1 MSRLDTLVA
10 DAAQA
15 RAAGEPL
22 PSPCVQ
28 ICRIDARTGWCE
40 GCWRRLEEIGGWMTM
55 DEDARWAVWQRIAQ
69 RRATTSTVI
78 STSYRPTLIWRS
90 SGCRA
95 RWKG

>member
-22 PSPCVQ
+22 PSPCLQ
-28 ICRIDARTGWCE
+28 LCRVDA
-40 GCWRRLEEIGGWMTM
+40 RRLEEIGGWMTM

-69 RRATTSTVI
+69 RRATAPPT
-78 STSYRPTLIWRS
+78 RP
-90 SGCRA
+90 
-95 RWKG
+95 

>member
-55 DEDARWAVWQRIAQ
+55 DEDARWAVWRRIAQ
-69 RRATTSTVI
+69 RRATAPPT
-78 STSYRPTLIWRS
+78 RP
-90 SGCRA
+90 
-95 RWKG
+95 

>member
-55 DEDARWAVWQRIAQ
+55 DEDARCFNLEKDDAHMRDYIM
-69 RRATTSTVI
+69 
-78 STSYRPTLIWRS
+78 
-90 SGCRA
+90 A
-95 RWKG
+95 RLAEAARNADKNVE